1 MTVPRTIVPGRG
13 PMASSIDLEIAPGE
27 VPNEHTL
34 RATRRGHAVSCP
46 RMTTTPRP
54 ILGLALVAAL
64 VAGLAA
70 CGGPPGTPGPGGSTG
85 PGASL
90 RLVTPVPGASAPV
103 ASPGDTP
110 APTASPTPTAT
121 PEPTPTMAIAP
132 LTGRLVPEALAKR
145 HPIAVMIDDQAAARP
160 QSGLSQASVV
170 WHAPAEG
177 GIPRYMAIFA
187 EGDPKAVGPVRSSRY
202 YFIGWASEWRAAYV
216 HVGGSPQ
223 ALATLAAKGNG
234 QLVYNADQ
242 FRWGGTYLWRI
253 TQRFAP
259 HNVYS
264 DGKHLRARA
273 KRIGATKAPGG
284 PVWLFAP
291 DAPLEARPVGGTID
305 VRYQANA
312 IRYRYDRKTNTYL
325 RFTYGNKDIDAAYKK
340 QIAPKNVVV
349 MVVRFGALNDGHPE
363 KHRLEAQFIGS
374 GTAWIST
381 NGKTIKGT
389 WKKTSLTAP
398 TRFYDRTGKQ
408 VTLTIGQ
415 TYIQVVPP
423 GTPVTF
429 VAGKP
434 YVPPTPTPSTS
445 PLPTPTPTP
454 IP

>member
-1 MTVPRTIVPGRG
+1 M
-13 PMASSIDLEIAPGE
+13 
-27 VPNEHTL
+27 
-34 RATRRGHAVSCP
+34 
-46 RMTTTPRP
+46 
-54 ILGLALVAAL
+54 
-64 VAGLAA
+64 
-70 CGGPPGTPGPGGSTG
+70 
-85 PGASL
+85 
-90 RLVTPVPGASAPV
+90 
-103 ASPGDTP
+103 
-110 APTASPTPTAT
+110 
-121 PEPTPTMAIAP
+121 PTPTMATAP
-132 LTGRLVPEALAKR
+132 LTGRLVPEALATR
-145 HPIAVMIDDQAAARP
+145 HPIAVMIDDQALARP
-160 QSGLSQASVV
+160 QSGLSQASIV

-202 YFIGWASEWRAAYV
+202 YFIGWASEWKAAYV

-223 ALATLAAKGNG
+223 ALATLAAKGRG
-234 QLVYNADQ
+234 QLVFNADEA
-242 FRWGGTYLWRI
+242 RWGPTYLWRI

-264 DGKHLRARA
+264 DGKHLRALAR
-273 KRIGATKAPGG
+273 RIGATKAPGG

-305 VRYQANA
+305 VRYPANA

-325 RFTYGNKDIDAAYKK
+325 RFTYGKKDIDAAYKT

-389 WKKTSLTAP
+389 WKKPSLTAP
-398 TRFYDRTGKQ
+398 TRFYDKNGKQ

-423 GTPVTF
+423 GTPLKF

-434 YVPPTPTPSTS
+434 YVPPKPAPSIS

-454 IP
+454 VP